1 MLEANMKS
9 AGLVGTFE
17 QVLSTDQV
25 KTYKPDPRAY
35 QLGMDSL
42 KLRREEILFVA
53 FAGWDA
59 AGAKL
64 FGYPTFW
71 LNRQKLP
78 PEQLDATPDGAGES
92 FGQLLQFLNR

>member
-1 MLEANMKS
+1 LGIDLLK
-9 AGLVGTFE
+9 
-17 QVLSTDQV
+17 V
-25 KTYKPDPRAY
+25 KKD
-35 QLGMDSL
+35 
-42 KLRREEILFVA
+42 EILFVA

-78 PEQLDATPDGAGES
+78 MEELGATPDGSGES
-92 FGQLLQFLNR
+92 LKDLDRFLQ